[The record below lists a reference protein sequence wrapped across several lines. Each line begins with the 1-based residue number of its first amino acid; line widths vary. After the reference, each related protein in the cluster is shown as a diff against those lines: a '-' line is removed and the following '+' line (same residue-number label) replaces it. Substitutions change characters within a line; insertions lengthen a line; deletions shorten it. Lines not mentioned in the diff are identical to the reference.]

1 MNIRRTRCSKPRRRE
16 VPRPWGGACFSF
28 FWEEK
33 GGQRGWVKWG
43 RRNVVD
49 DGVSETKSHI
59 ASKPWSGLWL
69 LFWVIQE
76 LKLTFWKDHSGFVL
90 RIRTTFV
97 KISPLLCRDKGRSR
111 QPNYEAHSQPD
122 KRWLAWTWGRCAGG
136 EDGGIMAKYWICF
149 EGRVNFGWWV
159 SRVRCMKEKEQDSE
173 HDNFKMVT
181 S

>member
-111 QPNYEAHSQPD
+111 QPNYEARSQPD
-122 KRWLAWTWGRCAGG
+122 KRWLAWTWGICAGG